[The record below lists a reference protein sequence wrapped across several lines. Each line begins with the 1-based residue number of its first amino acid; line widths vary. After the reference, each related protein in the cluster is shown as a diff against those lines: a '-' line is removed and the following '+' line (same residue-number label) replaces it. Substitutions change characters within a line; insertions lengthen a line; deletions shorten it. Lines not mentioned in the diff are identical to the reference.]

1 MTGMES
7 SKLATALIF
16 AWQIA
21 CGSLSFAENKAL
33 ASFPEGRERELV
45 TAIVSGEKDKFKG
58 LLEGGSN
65 PNFQSS
71 LGVSPVYYAA
81 CDQDSWYLEKIL
93 EFGGDPNLVNPQS
106 KNTPIFES
114 IKRFRVDNI
123 KLLLKHGAKTEVRG
137 WLGYTPLTS
146 AASINQYD
154 QVLILLEAG
163 ADPEFPTEDGATLDY
178 FMKNHRMDP
187 QSKNYQDYLKVKNFL
202 RQVRTSLSDYRLR
215 RG

>member
-1 MTGMES
+1 MGS
-7 SKLATALIF
+7 SKLAVALIF

-21 CGSLSFAENKAL
+21 CGHSAFAENKTL
-33 ASFPEGRERELV
+33 ASFPEGRERELLAAMV
-45 TAIVSGEKDKFKG
+45 AAMVAGEKDKFKG

-65 PNFQSS
+65 PNFQSL

-81 CDQDSWYLEKIL
+81 GWQDPWYLETIL
-93 EFGGDPNLVNPQS
+93 ELGGGPNLVNPQS

-123 KLLLKHGAKTEVRG
+123 KLLLKYGAKTEVRG

-163 ADPEFPTEDGATLDY
+163 ADPKFPTEDGARLDY

-187 QSKNYQDYLKVKNFL
+187 RSKNYQDYLKVKNFL
-202 RQVRTSLSDYRLR
+202 H
-215 RG
+215 